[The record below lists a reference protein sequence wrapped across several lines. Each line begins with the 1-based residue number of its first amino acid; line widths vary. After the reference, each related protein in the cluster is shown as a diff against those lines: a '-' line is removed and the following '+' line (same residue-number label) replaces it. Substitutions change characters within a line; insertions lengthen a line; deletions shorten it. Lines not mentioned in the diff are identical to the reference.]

1 MTPRGHRLLKGEESV
16 RLRTDSLGRAA
27 GARSKATRAPEPVGD
42 PAALDLLQRLKET
55 RLALARERCVPP
67 YVIFHDATLIEL
79 ASRRPTSRDEFAE
92 IHGVGASKLRNFAD
106 TFLAA
111 IAGHTAGQG

>member
-1 MTPRGHRLLKGEESV
+1 M
-16 RLRTDSLGRAA
+16 
-27 GARSKATRAPEPVGD
+27 
-42 PAALDLLQRLKET
+42 
-55 RLALARERCVPP
+55 PP

-79 ASRRPTSRDEFAE
+79 ASRRPASRDEFAE

-111 IAGHTAGQG
+111 IAEHARGAG